1 MCHNRK
7 LPNTESNRTG
17 ALATEAI
24 GRWDLFAFRVLR
36 NTGIEGRTPKKR
48 DRGSISLL
56 RKKKI
61 MQHSRN
67 GSDNIIDMIGYFKHQ

>member
-17 ALATEAI
+17 VLATEAI

-56 RKKKI
+56 RKKKTCSI
-61 MQHSRN
+61 PET
-67 GSDNIIDMIGYFKHQ
+67 GATT